1 MNRGRFVRCLA
12 ISIALSWIAMNQSGG
27 ELSQSAARSPLLIYR
42 EIPPSESGITW
53 VHDNGRST
61 QHYLPE
67 AEGGGVAI
75 FDYDNDGWMDI
86 LLVNSGPAAFYAPA
100 SPLHMALYHNNH
112 DETFTDVTQ
121 KAGLTAELFGMGV
134 AIGDYDHDGYEDI
147 FISGVGKCVLYHNNG
162 NGTFTDVTASSGIKA
177 TQWGSSAL
185 WFDYDNDGKL
195 DLFVGEFADY
205 SNKRLCGEAE
215 SYGGMG
221 MNSSSDSSGYRYCN
235 PKVLAPMPSHLYR
248 NLGHGKFEDVSES
261 TGILAAPGKA
271 WGVVAAD
278 FNGDGFTDLF
288 VSNDTMPDFLW
299 ANRQG
304 KAFEDIGLE
313 ADVAYSVHGQP
324 RSGMGVAAGDF
335 NQDGLEDL
343 VAGNIDMQTTSLY
356 ENRGH
361 ELFDDVKETTG
372 LGRATM
378 WLSTWGLGFL
388 DYDNDGWLDLVLSNG
403 HPDDFVEQETSGVKY
418 RQPLLLLRNIEGT
431 KFQNVSDSAGPAFH
445 RDYSARGLAVG
456 DLNNDGYPDIVM
468 VENEGPVH
476 LLMNTAQSN
485 NNWLGVSLISKTAN
499 AAAVGAVLRWSING
513 KIGTRQK
520 TAGGSFLS
528 SNDPREIIGAG
539 RGSIDWI
546 EVQWPRPSNCIQ
558 RILKPQMNR
567 YLAITEDE
575 KYRCR

>member
-313 ADVAYSVHGQP
+313 ADVAYSVQRPASLRHGGC
-324 RSGMGVAAGDF
+324 RRR
-335 NQDGLEDL
+335 L
-343 VAGNIDMQTTSLY
+343 
-356 ENRGH
+356 
-361 ELFDDVKETTG
+361 
-372 LGRATM
+372 
-378 WLSTWGLGFL
+378 
-388 DYDNDGWLDLVLSNG
+388 
-403 HPDDFVEQETSGVKY
+403 
-418 RQPLLLLRNIEGT
+418 
-431 KFQNVSDSAGPAFH
+431 
-445 RDYSARGLAVG
+445 
-456 DLNNDGYPDIVM
+456 
-468 VENEGPVH
+468 
-476 LLMNTAQSN
+476 QS
-485 NNWLGVSLISKTAN
+485 
-499 AAAVGAVLRWSING
+499 R
-513 KIGTRQK
+513 R
-520 TAGGSFLS
+520 AGGS
-528 SNDPREIIGAG
+528 G
-539 RGSIDWI
+539 RRKHRHANHVPI
-546 EVQWPRPSNCIQ
+546 R
-558 RILKPQMNR
+558 KPWS
-567 YLAITEDE
+567 
-575 KYRCR
+575 

>member
-1 MNRGRFVRCLA
+1 
-12 ISIALSWIAMNQSGG
+12 MNQSGG
-27 ELSQSAARSPLLIYR
+27 QLSQSAARSPMPIYR
-42 EIPPSESGITW
+42 EVPPAESGITW
-53 VHDNGRST
+53 VHDNGISPQR
-61 QHYLPE
+61 YLPE
-67 AEGGGVAI
+67 AEGAGVAL

-86 LLVNSGPAAFYAPA
+86 LLVNSGPSAFYTPA
-100 SPLHMALYHNNH
+100 SPRHLALYHNNH
-112 DETFTDVTQ
+112 DGTFTDVSQ

-134 AIGDYDHDGYEDI
+134 AIGDYDHDGYADI
-147 FISGVGKCVLYHNNG
+147 FISGVGKCVLYQNNG
-162 NGTFTDVTASSGIKA
+162 DGTFTDVTAASGIKA

-185 WFDYDNDGKL
+185 WFDYNNDGKL
-195 DLFVGEFADY
+195 DLFVDEFADY
-205 SNKRLCGEAE
+205 TNKRLCGEAE

-221 MNSSSDSSGYRYCN
+221 KKNNSDSTGYRYCN

-248 NLGHGKFEDVSES
+248 NLGNGKFEDVSES

-278 FNGDGFTDLF
+278 FNGDGYTDLF
-288 VSNDTMPDFLW
+288 VANDTMPDFLW

-304 KAFEDIGLE
+304 KTFEDIGLE
-313 ADVAYSVHGQP
+313 AGVAYSIDGQP
-324 RSGMGVAAGDF
+324 RSGMGIAAGDF
-335 NQDGLEDL
+335 NQDGLEDI

-361 ELFDDVKETTG
+361 ELFDDVKEITG

-378 WLSTWGLGFL
+378 WLSTWGLSFL

-403 HPDDFVEQETSGVKY
+403 HPDDFVETETSGVKY

-431 KFQNVSDSAGPAFH
+431 RFENVSESAGPAFH

-456 DLNNDGYPDIVM
+456 DLNNDGYADIVM
-468 VENEGPVH
+468 MENGGPVH
-476 LLMNTAQSN
+476 LLMNTAQAK
-485 NNWLGVSLISKTAN
+485 NNWLGVSLISKMAN
-499 AAAVGAVLRWSING
+499 AAAVGAILRWSING
-513 KIGTRQK
+513 KIRTRQK

-546 EVQWPRPSNCIQ
+546 EVQWPRPSHCIQ

-567 YLAITEDE
+567 YFVITEDE
-575 KYRCR
+575 KSPAANSATVD